1 MINAF
6 SSYPLT
12 DHHNGAAWEA
22 RPPGPDRGLMR
33 SCSIYSSPAAQNA
46 DAGEENVIAPPRPG
60 ESKREREGASK
71 EGDAAGLSSRLVPK
85 EYAKGKGRP
94 PAYSYFNM
102 GYQRSS

>member
-1 MINAF
+1 MG
-6 SSYPLT
+6 
-12 DHHNGAAWEA
+12 GATS
-22 RPPGPDRGLMR
+22 RPGLW
-33 SCSIYSSPAAQNA
+33 A
-46 DAGEENVIAPPRPG
+46 DALVQHIPQAVQDADARVRNDSAPPRPG

>member
-1 MINAF
+1 MG
-6 SSYPLT
+6 
-12 DHHNGAAWEA
+12 GATS
-22 RPPGPDRGLMR
+22 RPGLWADALVQHM
-33 SCSIYSSPAAQNA
+33 SQAAQNA
-46 DAGEENVIAPPRPG
+46 DAWAEYDIAPPRPG

-71 EGDAAGLSSRLVPK
+71 EGDAAGLSSRLERK